1 LHQGIM
7 ARESELVAVDHTM
20 RSYYAAVSQ
29 DDAAAAARHFTVP
42 AMFMTQKGVW
52 SPTTTAAIEAS
63 YVAMLRDYSAQG
75 YSHSTSSESHMQ
87 LLGETTALASF
98 VVVRHRTGGTE
109 IGTFGFTYL
118 LRKGAGAW
126 QIAVLIGHPPH
137 DVLRFV

>member
-1 LHQGIM
+1 MDG
-7 ARESELVAVDHTM
+7 ESELVAVDHTM

-29 DDAAAAARHFTVP
+29 DDAAEAARHFTVP

-63 YVAMLRDYSAQG
+63 YVAMLRDYGAQG
-75 YSHSTSSESHMQ
+75 YSHSTWSESHMQ

-98 VVVRHRTGGTE
+98 VVVRHRTDGTE

-118 LRKGAGAW
+118 L
-126 QIAVLIGHPPH
+126 
-137 DVLRFV
+137 